1 MREIKTGLSG
11 SRVSYNSVVTTEAD
25 DQSSTALLCQQMSC
39 LTILD
44 VEMQAVEVDAQR
56 HQHAQA
62 NLGDLRWSEVSC
74 QLPLCDAE
82 KEEQH
87 C

>member
-1 MREIKTGLSG
+1 
-11 SRVSYNSVVTTEAD
+11 
-25 DQSSTALLCQQMSC
+25 MSC

-62 NLGDLRWSEVSC
+62 NLGDLRWIEVSC

-82 KEEQH
+82 K
-87 C
+87 